1 MPKSIELSN
10 HAKNKITVLD
20 DLGFKVEEN
29 EVINAIK
36 NAESVVEGKKGR
48 KIAQRSIS
56 ERHVLRVI
64 FEEDYISIMVI
75 TLYPARRE
83 RYEDQL

>member
-29 EVINAIK
+29 EVIDAIK
-36 NAESVVEGKKGR
+36 NAESVVEGKKRR

-64 FEEDYISIMVI
+64 FEEDDRSIRVI
-75 TLYPARRE
+75 TLYPARKE